1 VDAQVQAALARHGE
15 AVAIA
20 REFAHR
26 SQALRVVLL
35 VDRGEQTPPLMVDC
49 DQLGEVEITDQDAVV
64 TIPGATMTTARPD
77 VPDVRAIPATAVSM
91 DLITGELAAPLGAI
105 EHLADALQQLAR
117 QLGARSVATAEFA
130 TSDPETPITLAA
142 REGEPTVLAAGEH
155 EYTLR

>member
-1 VDAQVQAALARHGE
+1 MQAALARHGE
-15 AVAIA
+15 AVATA

-35 VDRGEQTPPLMVDC
+35 IDRGEQAPLMVDC
-49 DQLGEVEITDQDAVV
+49 DQLGEVEITDEDAVV
-64 TIPGATMTTARPD
+64 TIPAEAMTTAPPV